1 MLSLPQK
8 TKANLSY
15 AQHNHNN
22 RISILRRPLPI
33 SRSAK
38 RQHLKTNTRKQYTRQ
53 FRKLP
58 RFRKIENIDPSTPSN
73 KFRKMTTTLS
83 RRQKS
88 ILIQLRTGH
97 IPLQAYLHRIGKAE
111 TPTCQQCHEEEETV
125 SHYVRRCRAYRAQ
138 RRELRRST
146 GERDDISWG
155 ILGRKETIRQVLK
168 YIADTKRFEESH
180 GDLTPKI
187 QGEAEQEEQRLA
199 DEIWA

>member
-1 MLSLPQK
+1 M
-8 TKANLSY
+8 
-15 AQHNHNN
+15 
-22 RISILRRPLPI
+22 
-33 SRSAK
+33 
-38 RQHLKTNTRKQYTRQ
+38 
-53 FRKLP
+53 F
-58 RFRKIENIDPSTPSN
+58 EG
-73 KFRKMTTTLS
+73 RKMTTTLS
-83 RRQKS
+83 RRQKC

-97 IPLQAYLHRIGKAE
+97 IPLQAYLHRIGKAG
-111 TPTCQQCHEEEETV
+111 TPICQQCHEEEETV
-125 SHYVRRCRAYRAQ
+125 SHYVCRCRAYREQ

-180 GDLTPKI
+180 RDLTPKI